1 MKKIIALLLLVV
13 MATSLLA
20 GCNNSKGNDSQ
31 KATQKEEDTKD
42 TSDTKDTND
51 TKDTSDNTAAQGEV
65 KPFKYGFISWGTADE
80 HGRTLNEAVRWAV
93 EAAGGEFVMDGSA
106 ISAEQTIAAA
116 ENLIQAGCNMI
127 AFCTYAGEASVPQI
141 SRLCQENEVYW
152 TMWDTTISDPDIR
165 EMIAQDP
172 YYVGNTNED
181 QYNAGYNTM
190 KVMAEAGAKNTIVIK
205 YGVNIP
211 TCDERVEGATAAAQE
226 FGVNLLY
233 EIVAPEDYKK
243 AAQDALVAYPEADSF
258 FLAGAGSAAPSLAA
272 AMREAGKDKF
282 YIGAFDYFDQMG
294 EELKSGSLTLIN
306 GGHMVTGTF
315 SALMA
320 INAYF
325 GTPLSDEKY
334 MVTIPYL
341 TLGSYDDYEAYIQ
354 YASQGAAYTSDELK
368 QFLKVYNPD
377 LTLESFQEGVSKWS
391 IADIKE
397 RKGVN

>member
-1 MKKIIALLLLVV
+1 MKKIIVLLLLVTMTV
-13 MATSLLA
+13 SLLA

-31 KATQKEEDTKD
+31 NTTKKTDDSKDTKDTADTKD
-42 TSDTKDTND
+42 TSGDK
-51 TKDTSDNTAAQGEV
+51 AAKGEV
-65 KPFKYGFISWGTADE
+65 KPLKYGFISWGTADE
-80 HGRTLNEAVRWAV
+80 HGRTLNAAVEWAV

-106 ISAEQTIAAA
+106 ISAESTIAAA
-116 ENLIQAGCNMI
+116 ENLIQAGCNII

-141 SRLCQENEVYW
+141 SRLCQENKVYW
-152 TMWDTTISDPDIR
+152 TMWDTTISDADIR
-165 EMIAQDP
+165 AMIEQDP

-181 QYNAGYNTM
+181 QYDAGYKTM
-190 KVMAEAGAKNTIVIK
+190 KAMAEAGAKNTIVVK

-211 TCDERVEGATAAAQE
+211 TCDERVEGATAAAKE
-226 FGVNLLY
+226 LGVNLLY

-243 AAQDALVAYPEADSF
+243 AAQDALVAYPDADSF
-258 FLAGAGSAAPSLAA
+258 FLAGAGSQSPSLAA
-272 AMREAGKDKF
+272 AMREAGKNKF

-294 EELKSGSLTLIN
+294 DELKDGALTIIN

-325 GTPLSDEKY
+325 DTPLSEDKY

-341 TLGSYDDYEAYIQ
+341 TLSSYEDYEAYIQ
-354 YASQGAAYTSDELK
+354 YASQGAAYTSEELQK
-368 QFLKVYNPD
+368 YLKVYNPD